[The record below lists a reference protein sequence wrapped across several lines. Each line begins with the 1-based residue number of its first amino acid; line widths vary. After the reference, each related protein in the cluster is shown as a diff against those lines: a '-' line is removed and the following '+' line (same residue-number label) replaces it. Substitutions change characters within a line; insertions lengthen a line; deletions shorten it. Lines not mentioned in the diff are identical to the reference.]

1 MATSVFRVDN
11 QTVKH
16 ERDLSTCESCGFETA
31 GLDQGESTGMS
42 IQEFTDV
49 YSICAF
55 KSEIFQCQCI
65 SCPLLCGAF
74 AFAPPTCH
82 PSAIA
87 LAPLPCDIK
96 NFRSVRSHCQTHS
109 GKTGLELCPAV
120 KNACCSGLEHRCLSL
135 AICVATSLHVEIVS
149 ATSLAC

>member
-1 MATSVFRVDN
+1 MAASVFRLDN

-16 ERDLSTCESCGFETA
+16 ESDLSTCESFGFETA
-31 GLDQGESTGMS
+31 GVDQGESTGMS

-55 KSEIFQCQCI
+55 KSEIFQSMSMHFMFFALWSFCI
-65 SCPLLCGAF
+65 CP
-74 AFAPPTCH
+74 TQCH

-96 NFRSVRSHCQTHS
+96 HFFPFSSI
-109 GKTGLELCPAV
+109 
-120 KNACCSGLEHRCLSL
+120 SL
-135 AICVATSLHVEIVS
+135 PNPQPGRQA
-149 ATSLAC
+149 